1 MVNNEQ
7 DLEEI
12 DGVDYHKRRINTLI
26 CKLEYY
32 LTEESDEL
40 SVFTREEYLRQYYFF
55 RYLYEM
61 LSDFQG
67 YLGRMGV
74 DSFPSKATLSFIG
87 ECVRDYKELN
97 PDVEFEF
104 YMGLGDE

>member
-1 MVNNEQ
+1 MINNEQ
-7 DLEEI
+7 GSGEVDSI
-12 DGVDYHKRRINTLI
+12 DYHKRRINTLI

-32 LTEESDEL
+32 LTEKSDEL
-40 SVFTREEYLRQYYFF
+40 SVFTREEYLKQYYFF

-67 YLGRMGV
+67 YLSRMGI

-87 ECVRDYKELN
+87 ECVYDYQNLD

-104 YMGLGDE
+104 YMDLGDE